1 MEDVQ
6 KLMEKMAEDY
16 KGLLAKSE
24 GEMNKNLELLE
35 KDGKVS
41 HVKFIKDT
49 IADAKAGKSFD
60 VSQIIETFNNL
71 K

>member
-6 KLMEKMAEDY
+6 KLMQKMADDY

-24 GEMNKNLELLE
+24 GEMNKNIELLE
-35 KDGKVS
+35 KDGKAD
-41 HVKFIKDT
+41 HIKFIKDT
-49 IADAKAGKSFD
+49 IAEAKAGKSID
-60 VSQIIETFNNL
+60 INQIIETFNNL